1 MKQVV
6 LSILLLSTLGYA
18 ATSTGPALLPQN
30 FAGWEKSASQTSN
43 DPRQADPAH
52 PELLREF
59 GFSDGESA
67 TYTKPGHSMKVKAA
81 RFNDASGSYG
91 AFTFYKTPEMATE
104 KIGDQASSSYLQVLF
119 YRGNVLVDVSLD
131 TVTAMT
137 AADLRQL
144 ADSIPL
150 PTGSARNLPTL
161 PTYLPKQGY
170 VRNSAKYV
178 IGPIGFSLVGASFPA
193 EQVDFSQGAE
203 IALGEYTTGKGTAQL
218 TLIAYPTPQIAAAHL
233 KTIDAAHEGQNAEKT
248 NSGVAF
254 FSRRSGPILAVIT
267 GSISASE
274 AKSLLASVNYDAD
287 ITWNENTFFSKR
299 NNVGNLLVNI
309 IVLIAILLGMA
320 IVVGIAFGGVRILAK
335 RFFPDRIF
343 DRSEAVEII
352 RLDIGK

>member
-1 MKQVV
+1 MKRI
-6 LSILLLSTLGYA
+6 LLILLLGTLGYA
-18 ATSTGPALLPQN
+18 APNPPALLPQT
-30 FAGWEKSASQTSN
+30 FAGWEKSASQPSN
-43 DPRQADPAH
+43 DARQADPTH
-52 PELLREF
+52 PDLLKEF
-59 GFSDGESA
+59 GFTDAESA
-67 TYTKPGHSMKVKAA
+67 SYTKPGRSMKVKAA

-104 KIGDQASSSYLQVLF
+104 KIGDQASSSELHVLF

-131 TVTAMT
+131 SVTAMT

-144 ADSIPL
+144 ADSVPL
-150 PTGSARNLPTL
+150 PGGSARNLPTL

-178 IGPIGFSLVGASFPA
+178 MGPIGLSLVGASFPA

-203 IALGEYTTGKGTAQL
+203 VALGDYNTGEGTAQL
-218 TLIAYPTPQIAAAHL
+218 ALIAYPTPQIAAARL
-233 KTIDAAHEGQNAEKT
+233 KAIEAAHSSQNPQNGASSE
-248 NSGVAF
+248 SAF
-254 FSRRSGPILAVIT
+254 FSKRTGPILAVLT
-267 GSISASE
+267 GAISTAE

-287 ITWNENTFFSKR
+287 ITWNENTFFSRR

-320 IVVGIAFGGVRILAK
+320 IVVGIAFGGIRILAK
-335 RFFPDRIF
+335 RLFPDRIF
-343 DRSEAVEII
+343 DRSESVEII